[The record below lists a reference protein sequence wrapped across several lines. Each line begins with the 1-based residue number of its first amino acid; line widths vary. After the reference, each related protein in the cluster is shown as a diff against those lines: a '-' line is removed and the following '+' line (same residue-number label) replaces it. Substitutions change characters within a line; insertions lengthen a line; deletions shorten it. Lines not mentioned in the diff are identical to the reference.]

1 MIFNMRVIDCEG
13 QTLKEFKFEGEDNLM
28 ALLDAEHEVVRKM
41 DCFKGMEIVG
51 AGMFVNKDTS
61 CRDIC
66 FEDSNG
72 QEHSYILE
80 IIK

>member
-1 MIFNMRVIDCEG
+1 MTFNMRLIDYKGQVI
-13 QTLKEFKFEGEDNLM
+13 KEFKFEGEDNLM